1 MRNLSIP
8 RNRGKLDYRVVE
20 QLLQEKGPT
29 ADNPTSAARIVRE
42 IFARFVPAGQ
52 TEVDAIKLIAEQVL
66 ARFFGEE
73 AGKALAWA
81 LADGISTNGRLEQAP
96 GQKRAQRGWDPLEFT
111 PASNL
116 LAEPEESVEW
126 LARQNAKPEALVVKL
141 SSVTPR
147 DVEWIR
153 PQRWP
158 QGKLCLV
165 VGDPGLGKS
174 LLLLDA
180 AARISTGRSWPEG
193 TPAPAGR
200 VLTLTAEDGLDDTV
214 VPRLARMGADL
225 SQIHVLRAIRQ
236 DGRER
241 PFNLSSDI
249 DQLRCAIEQVRPVAV
264 FIDPLSAY
272 LGKRTD
278 SHADADVRS
287 VLHPVATLAD
297 EFNVAIVALMH
308 LNKATQMRAL
318 YRVSGSVAFTAAARS
333 VFAVVEEGETGRR
346 LFVPLKMN
354 LAPKPGALAF
364 RILGG
369 DVPALDWDPDPVPNV
384 DVEAALRGPG
394 TDESGESRN
403 EREDA
408 KAFLN
413 ELLNDGPVPANR
425 VKREAKQAM
434 IAEKTLQRAKADLGV
449 RSKREGGIGSEGE
462 WFWYLPKMATSSRD
476 TDDVAILGGSKPESQ
491 ETEQVS
497 PKMATPTV
505 CRGRVAILGGRGDV
519 ATESDSQSQTLGT
532 GKREPPADGALELVA
547 EYPSESEPGLV
558 HRVRRDPTDGSLSC
572 SCPGFQF
579 RNDCKHIARARLDE
593 AGFDLEHVPED
604 REARLRALGP
614 GWSV

>member
-1 MRNLSIP
+1 MREDSL
-8 RNRGKLDYRVVE
+8 
-20 QLLQEKGPT
+20 
-29 ADNPTSAARIVRE
+29 AAAEEAAAESFIRDGERE
-42 IFARFVPAGQ
+42 R
-52 TEVDAIKLIAEQVL
+52 ERL
-66 ARFFGEE
+66 AR
-73 AGKALAWA
+73 
-81 LADGISTNGRLEQAP
+81 R
-96 GQKRAQRGWDPLEFT
+96 
-111 PASNL
+111 
-116 LAEPEESVEW
+116 
-126 LARQNAKPEALVVKL
+126 NAKPEALVVKL

-200 VLTLTAEDGLDDTV
+200 VLILTAEDGLDDTV
-214 VPRLARMGADL
+214 VPRLLRMGADL

-241 PFNLSSDI
+241 PFNLAGDI
-249 DQLRCAIEQVRPVAV
+249 DQLRCAIEQVQPVAV
-264 FIDPLSAY
+264 FFDPLSAY
-272 LGKRTD
+272 IGKTTD
-278 SHADADVRS
+278 SHTDADVRG

-318 YRVSGSVAFTAAARS
+318 YRVTGSVAFTAAARS
-333 VFAVVEEGETGRR
+333 VFAVVEEGETERR

-462 WFWYLPKMATSSRD
+462 WFWYLPKMATSSRH
-476 TDDVAILGGSKPESQ
+476 TDDVAIIGESKPESQ
-491 ETEQVS
+491 ETTHVS
-497 PKMATPTV
+497 PKMAMHSV
-505 CRGRVAILGGRGDV
+505 SKGCV
-519 ATESDSQSQTLGT
+519 ATLPGAGHVATTSDSRSQTLGT
-532 GKREPPADGALELVA
+532 TWRP
-547 EYPSESEPGLV
+547 
-558 HRVRRDPTDGSLSC
+558 R
-572 SCPGFQF
+572 
-579 RNDCKHIARARLDE
+579 ARARGD
-593 AGFDLEHVPED
+593 G
-604 REARLRALGP
+604 
-614 GWSV
+614 